1 MDADSAG
8 QKNKKFRLRPRL
20 AAPRALESI
29 MTPPPKHVAAHTA
42 LFLDKMDQEE
52 LAIIRRAYAKIV
64 LANADVDDARV
75 GAAFTAV
82 RREHFLGPGPWPM
95 LRWTRR
101 YVPTPSDDP
110 VYLYQDAL
118 VGIVPERGLN
128 NGQPSLHA
136 VLIAAAAPRPGE
148 HVVHIGAGVGYYT
161 AILAHMAGESGR
173 ATAIEFDG
181 GLAERAAA
189 NFAGQPNVR
198 ALQGDGARI
207 AFDPADVI
215 YVNAGATR
223 PADIWLD
230 RLNDGGRLILPLTSD
245 KGFGENPDNTPIER
259 RGAVFRIERR
269 GSEFLAQ
276 WISGVAIFP
285 CEGARDAG
293 SERALAAA
301 FEKGGWERVTR
312 LYRRGDLPDEQCWL
326 NASDW
331 ALVYA

>member
-1 MDADSAG
+1 
-8 QKNKKFRLRPRL
+8 
-20 AAPRALESI
+20 
-29 MTPPPKHVAAHTA
+29 MTPTSEQVAAHTA
-42 LFLDKMDQEE
+42 RFPNRMEE
-52 LAIIRRAYAKIV
+52 GELTIVRRAYAKHV
-64 LANADVDDARV
+64 LANANVDDARV
-75 GAAFTAV
+75 EAAFAAV

-95 LRWTRR
+95 LRWPHR

-118 VGIVPERGLN
+118 VGIIPERGLN
-128 NGQPSLHA
+128 NGQPWLHA
-136 VLIAAAAPRPGE
+136 MLIAAAPARQGQ

-161 AILAHMAGESGR
+161 AILAHMVGASGR
-173 ATAIEFDG
+173 VTAIEFDS
-181 GLAERAAA
+181 GLAERLAA

-198 ALQGDGARI
+198 ALPGDGAQI
-207 AFDPADVI
+207 EFDPADVI

-245 KGFGENPDNTPIER
+245 KGFGENPENIPIQR
-259 RGAVFRIERR
+259 RGAVFGIVRR
-269 GSEFLAQ
+269 DKEFLAK
-276 WISGVAIFP
+276 WLSAVAIFP

-312 LYRRGDLPDEQCWL
+312 LYRRGDLPGEQCWL
-326 NASDW
+326 SAPDW
-331 ALVYA
+331 ALAYA